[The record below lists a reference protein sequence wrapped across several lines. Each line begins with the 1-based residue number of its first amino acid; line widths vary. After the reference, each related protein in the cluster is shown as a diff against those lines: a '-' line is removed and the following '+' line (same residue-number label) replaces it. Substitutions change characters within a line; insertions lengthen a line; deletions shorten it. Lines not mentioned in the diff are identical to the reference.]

1 MPKGTMIGMLGSLVV
16 MMAVMS
22 FNEPIG
28 RALNTVFH
36 FIDFEGRYIVLT
48 LVIAGL
54 IMITVS
60 TVIRAFMTDFVGQA
74 RTTQVQSAFNKEMRQ
89 AKLENNLFKLKKL
102 QEIQPKMT
110 ASSMENSTKMMKT
123 MPVTMVVILPVYAWI
138 RYFVSVTAFDAG
150 STMIHIPWDMG
161 TLNIDVTATMW
172 IMPIWIIIYTMIS
185 LPIGQL
191 ENRIVRWFLLKK
203 RLKELESEP
212 YTR

>member
-1 MPKGTMIGMLGSLVV
+1 MLGSLVV
-16 MMAVMS
+16 MMLVMS

-28 RALNTVFH
+28 KALDTVFH
-36 FIDFEGRYIVLT
+36 FIDFGGKYTVLT

-54 IMITVS
+54 IMITIS

-74 RTTQVQSAFNKEMRQ
+74 RTSQTQSAFNKEMRQ

-110 ASSMENSTKMMKT
+110 AASMENSTKMMKT
-123 MPVTMVVILPVYAWI
+123 MPVTMVVILPIYAWI
-138 RYFVSVTAFDAG
+138 RYFITFTAVSPE
-150 STMIHIPWDMG
+150 INIPWSAVNVLDS
-161 TLNIDVTATMW
+161 MW

-203 RLKELESEP
+203 RLKEIESES
-212 YTR
+212 YT